1 MNIYESATTYSVL
14 YIKPLKYL
22 QLRTSVPGVN
32 PSVICAPYRVSIS
45 TSNSIVDGL
54 FCKNLTESLVYMA
67 RKHGHAIEKRS
78 LYSQNVLCYFFMTL
92 VCTQS
97 GKIFCFFLQLFEVI
111 WKTATNPGETFT
123 LSVTEKYEFFALYP
137 MKFDLV

>member
-14 YIKPLKYL
+14 YIKPLTYL
-22 QLRTSVPGVN
+22 QLRTSIPGVN
-32 PSVICAPYRVSIS
+32 PSVICAPYRVSNS

-54 FCKNLTESLVYMA
+54 FCKNLNESLVYMA
-67 RKHGHAIEKRS
+67 GKHGHPIEKRS

-97 GKIFCFFLQLFEVI
+97 GRIFCFFS
-111 WKTATNPGETFT
+111 
-123 LSVTEKYEFFALYP
+123 SVVRSNLENCSEPRRNFYTIFHRKIFFALYP